1 MPPDDVS
8 LMPADP
14 PFRRQTEPGAM
25 PGTVI
30 APPDAEQS
38 RINVLCFSA
47 TEMLEQPLAD
57 ISQLSE
63 LLEHWPVTWVN
74 VDGLSNTKLLDG
86 LAELFDIHRLSMEDV
101 VHLHQRPKVEN
112 YGDYLYLVA
121 RMIEDHDPLRT
132 DQTSLFIGRN
142 FLLTIQERAG
152 DCLEPVRTRLRAK
165 AGRIRQAG
173 ADHLAYTVLDAV
185 IDSYFPLVELYS
197 DRLEVIDEAVTN
209 APSPRIVSELHR
221 LRGNLLQV
229 RKIMIAQRDALNEMI
244 RDDFPLIT
252 NETRLYLRDCVD
264 HTAQI
269 LDVVETYREM
279 CSDLRDYYLSQ
290 ISYRMNQVMKVL
302 TILSTIFLPLGFIT
316 GLYGMNFDVAHPLN
330 MPELRWSYG
339 YPFALGLMTATTIGL
354 TIFMYRRGWLDS
366 SQDKLR

>member
-1 MPPDDVS
+1 MQPDDLS

-14 PFRRQTEPGAM
+14 PFRRQTRPGAM
-25 PGTVI
+25 PGTII
-30 APPDAEQS
+30 APPDAEPT
-38 RINVLCFSA
+38 RINVFCFSA
-47 TEMLEQPLAD
+47 TEMLEQPLTD
-57 ISQLSE
+57 ISQLAE
-63 LLEHWPVTWVN
+63 LLERWPVTWVN
-74 VDGLSNTKLLDG
+74 VDGLSDTKLLGG
-86 LAELFDIHRLSMEDV
+86 LAVLFGIHQLSMEDV

-132 DQTSLFIGRN
+132 DQTSVFIGRN
-142 FLLTIQERAG
+142 FLLTIQERPG
-152 DCLEPVRTRLRAK
+152 DCLEPVRTRLRTK

-173 ADHLAYTVLDAV
+173 ADYLAYAVLDA
-185 IDSYFPLVELYS
+185 ILDGYFPLVELYS
-197 DRLEVIDEAVTN
+197 DRLEMIDDAVTN
-209 APSPRIVSELHR
+209 APSPRIVPELHR

-229 RKIMIAQRDALNEMI
+229 RKMMIAQRDALNEMI

-316 GLYGMNFDVAHPLN
+316 GLYGMNFDVAYPLN

>member
-14 PFRRQTEPGAM
+14 PFRRQTTPGAM
-25 PGTVI
+25 PGTMI
-30 APPDAEQS
+30 APPDAVKTRASVICYSES
-38 RINVLCFSA
+38 EIH
-47 TEMLEQPLAD
+47 EQPLTD
-57 ISQLSE
+57 LGQLVD
-63 LLEHWPVTWVN
+63 LLERWPVTWVN
-74 VDGLSNTKLLDG
+74 IDGLSDTVMLDG
-86 LAELFDIHRLSMEDV
+86 LAAIFGIHRLAMEDV

-112 YGDYLYLVA
+112 YGDYLFLVA

-132 DQTSLFIGRN
+132 DQTSLFIGGN
-142 FLLTIQERAG
+142 FLLTIQELPG
-152 DCLEPVRTRLRAK
+152 DCLDPVRVRLRTK

-173 ADHLAYTVLDAV
+173 ADYLCYAVLDA
-185 IDSYFPLVELYS
+185 ILDGYFPLVEFYS
-197 DRLEVIDEAVTN
+197 DRLELIDEAVTN

-221 LRGNLLQV
+221 LRTNLLQV
-229 RKIMIAQRDALNEMI
+229 RKMTVAQRDALNEMI

-252 NETRLYLRDCVD
+252 HETRLYLRDCVD

-279 CSDLRDYYLSQ
+279 CADLRDYYLSQ
-290 ISYRMNQVMKVL
+290 VTYRMNQIMKVL

-316 GLYGMNFDVAHPLN
+316 GLYGMNFDTKHPLN
-330 MPELRWSYG
+330 MPELGSPYG
-339 YPFALGLMTATTIGL
+339 YPFALGFMAATTIGM

-366 SQDKLR
+366 SREKLG